1 MLIKCIIIH
10 LRIPQ
15 IRILL
20 KRIERD
26 FTKRPTHKKMA
37 GVGSGRCAAP
47 LDPERDA
54 AQRVQKRDARGRT
67 NTRKQEEQRDRKKPI
82 NI

>member
-1 MLIKCIIIH
+1 MDNPNFPKVQMENLIF
-10 LRIPQ
+10 PQ
-15 IRILL
+15 VAA
-20 KRIERD
+20 D
-26 FTKRPTHKKMA
+26 
-37 GVGSGRCAAP
+37 VGSGRCAAP
-47 LDPERDA
+47 LNPKRDA